1 MSLKTLNETGSARS
15 IQDLQDEI
23 VLAFR
28 ELQEWMDK
36 YEFVIRMGR
45 ALKPMNPALKTQDNA
60 IAGCQ
65 SKVWIACEAK
75 EGKLHFYAESDAL
88 ITKGL
93 IALLLHVL
101 DHQPPRAIVEA
112 KLDFIERIGL
122 NSNLSPSRA
131 SGLSSIIKQI
141 KILAERALEAES
153 SLCPS
158 DNSS

>member
-1 MSLKTLNETGSARS
+1 MRAEILNKTGSARS

-23 VLAFR
+23 VLAFS
-28 ELQEWMDK
+28 ELREWMDK

-45 ALKPMNPALKTQDNA
+45 ALKPMNPTLKTQDNA

-65 SKVWIACEAK
+65 SKVWIACEV
-75 EGKLHFYAESDAL
+75 EDGKMHFYAESDAL

-101 DHQPPRAIVEA
+101 DHQPPQVIVEA

-131 SGLSSIIKQI
+131 NGLDSIIKQL
-141 KILAERALEAES
+141 KLLAARALEAES
-153 SLCPS
+153 ARCPS
-158 DNSS
+158 DN